1 MALEGR
7 EHLGLTKAISL
18 YESKGKSMI
27 SLRSLGSLLEAL
39 VLYERKQEMWAS
51 LVDQGLRQIECDDDD
66 IEKVKTRQAFFKTAL
81 KAAVI
86 STSPSE
92 HQLDSQNHPFSR

>member
-1 MALEGR
+1 
-7 EHLGLTKAISL
+7 
-18 YESKGKSMI
+18 MI

-39 VLYERKQEMWAS
+39 VLYERKQEIWAT
-51 LVDQGLRQIECDDDD
+51 LVDQGLRQIDKIESDDV
-66 IEKVKTRQAFFKTAL
+66 EKVKTRQAFFKTAL